1 MGPLLALLVG
11 LGAAGAAAP
20 SSHASAS
27 APACS
32 PAEARVPVRVAGA
45 LLQPAVL
52 PSTAHPGS
60 SSSGPPADAVAPRSD
75 ADAPRS
81 DAGDYRHRLSTTPLG
96 WPRLDRW
103 CVWVQPVAT
112 AEPAARWDRIW
123 LEAVEKALGSWALL
137 VPLQRVD
144 DPGAAQIRIER
155 RRPPLRQEAGGRSR
169 ASHGRATLTLERV
182 QRQGQWRLEPA
193 VTVLLGADQRPA
205 ALQATALHELGH
217 ALGLWGHSDDGRDV
231 MAAAPGPQP
240 VLVPTARDRQTLQWL
255 YRQPTPFGQPEGPPP
270 APAPPQATSRAVRG
284 ASSSAS
290 RNTPN
295 WTITTLGPDGR
306 SATAETS
313 SPSTAQ
319 LAPKRAESS
328 R

>member
-1 MGPLLALLVG
+1 MGPLLALVVG
-11 LGAAGAAAP
+11 LGAAGAVSA
-20 SSHASAS
+20 SSHAAAS
-27 APACS
+27 PSACS
-32 PAEARVPVRVAGA
+32 PAEARVPVVVAGA

-52 PSTAHPGS
+52 PTTAQSGS
-60 SSSGPPADAVAPRSD
+60 STGGPPADAVAPRSD
-75 ADAPRS
+75 ADPRGVT
-81 DAGDYRHRLSTTPLG
+81 GDYRHRLSTTPLG
-96 WPRLDRW
+96 WPRLERW
-103 CVWVQPVAT
+103 CVWVQPPAT

-144 DPGAAQIRIER
+144 DPEAAQIRIER
-155 RRPPLRQEAGGRSR
+155 RRPPLRQEAGERTR

-193 VTVLLGADQRPA
+193 VTVLLGAHQRPA
-205 ALQATALHELGH
+205 ALRATALHELGH

-240 VLVPTARDRQTLQWL
+240 ILAPTPRDRQTLQWL
-255 YRQPTPFGQPEGPPP
+255 YRQPTPFGHPQEPPP
-270 APAPPQATSRAVRG
+270 KPAPPQATSRAVRG
-284 ASSSAS
+284 ATSSAS

-295 WTITTLGPDGR
+295 WTITTLGPEGR

-313 SPSTAQ
+313 RPSTAQ
-319 LAPKRAESS
+319 LAPKRADSS